1 VLAAEVERLLR
12 EDGHEVRRFATVRE
26 VRGALAQRDAAA
38 TPALVCLDLLLP
50 DGDGR
55 ALCGPLKERLGVP
68 LLVLSALNEAEDR
81 VAGLELGAD
90 DYLGKPFDPRELRAR
105 VRALLRRFADE
116 PAWCHGPWRV
126 EPRARRVAKDGRELA
141 LTAREFDL
149 FWLLCRH
156 PRRVWTREELAGQL
170 WGECNPPDSRAVDML
185 VHRLRQKVEDDLSAP
200 RWIETVRQVGY
211 RWRP

>member
-1 VLAAEVERLLR
+1 MAEGLYKTTGAVAAVLGNPGPGSANLLPGVITARHEGVPVVVITGASERPERL
-12 EDGHEVRRFATVRE
+12 
-26 VRGALAQRDAAA
+26 
-38 TPALVCLDLLLP
+38 
-50 DGDGR
+50 R
-55 ALCGPLKERLGVP
+55 AV
-68 LLVLSALNEAEDR
+68 
-81 VAGLELGAD
+81 ELGAD
-90 DYLGKPFDPRELRAR
+90 DSLTKPVDAVELRAR

-116 PAWCHGPWRV
+116 PAWCHGPGLHP
-126 EPRARRVAKDGRELA
+126 PRARRVAKDGRELA

-185 VHRLRQKVEDDLSAP
+185 VHRLRQKVEDDLSVP